1 MVEEVL
7 AHLGLELLLE
17 IVELTLVTIEI
28 VVVRLLSEMSHDLAW
43 WIVEVSLLTVWS
55 ELSVL
60 LELWVLAALAALGTV
75 DEGNTG

>member
-1 MVEEVL
+1 LVEEVL

>member
-1 MVEEVL
+1 VL

-28 VVVRLLSEMSHDLAW
+28 VIVRLLGEMSHDLAW
-43 WIVEVSLLTVWS
+43 WIIKVSLLTVRS

-60 LELWVLAALAALGTV
+60 LELRVLAALVALGTV
-75 DEGNTG
+75 DECNTG

>member
-60 LELWVLAALAALGTV
+60 LKLWVLAALAALGTV

>member
-1 MVEEVL
+1 LVEEVL

-17 IVELTLVTIEI
+17 IVELTLVTIKI

-43 WIVEVSLLTVWS
+43 WIVKVSLLTVRS

-60 LELWVLAALAALGTV
+60 LELRVLATLVALGTV
-75 DEGNTG
+75 DECNTG

>member
-28 VVVRLLSEMSHDLAW
+28 IVVRLLSEMSHDLAW